1 MGLGRFYDQRILPR
15 VITYCCGQEE
25 IGELRAKLVPLAEG
39 SVLELGCGG
48 GLNQQYYDAARVT
61 AFAGVDPSAALL
73 DQARRSAQAKGWD
86 TDIRQG
92 VGEALPFGDDSFDTV
107 VCTYTLCSVSDHART
122 ISEMRRV
129 LKPGGRLLFLEHGRA
144 PDPAPRKWQGRIEP
158 VWKHLAGNC
167 HLTRQIGPALGGG
180 GFSVEPLGQQYLA
193 KAPRWAGWM
202 EWGIARK

>member
-25 IGELRAKLVPLAEG
+25 IGELRAKVVPLAEG

>member
-25 IGELRAKLVPLAEG
+25 IGELRAKVVPLAEG

-48 GLNQQYYDAARVT
+48 GLNQQFYDAARVT

-122 ISEMRRV
+122 IAEMRRV

-193 KAPRWAGWM
+193 KAPRWAGWT